1 MSDLFRKE
9 VVLQQQQRLQ
19 GEVSLTQPVS
29 FIGFTVL
36 ISTLFLCALLFLYFS
51 EYQRKEHVQG
61 SIEPAIMAI
70 RLPTPKSVNAG
81 HLLVQVG
88 EQVQQNQPLVQQLNL
103 PNTMGKSFL
112 LKAPFTGTVT
122 EVLLPSGEDIG
133 PSKPSISLLPQPE
146 TLFAIVYVPSR
157 VIGQLT
163 LGQELQMRI
172 EALPYQHFG
181 VQTATLV
188 EIGSQPITINESH
201 PLSEPSYRAVLAL
214 TEDAKKLPLR
224 AGMGLE
230 VDISFAPRRLL
241 EWLFT
246 PNVDDKGQN

>member
-1 MSDLFRKE
+1 
-9 VVLQQQQRLQ
+9 
-19 GEVSLTQPVS
+19 
-29 FIGFTVL
+29 
-36 ISTLFLCALLFLYFS
+36 
-51 EYQRKEHVQG
+51 
-61 SIEPAIMAI
+61 
-70 RLPTPKSVNAG
+70 
-81 HLLVQVG
+81 
-88 EQVQQNQPLVQQLNL
+88 
-103 PNTMGKSFL
+103 
-112 LKAPFTGTVT
+112 
-122 EVLLPSGEDIG
+122 
-133 PSKPSISLLPQPE
+133 
-146 TLFAIVYVPSR
+146 
-157 VIGQLT
+157 
-163 LGQELQMRI
+163 MRI

-188 EIGSQPITINESH
+188 EIGSQPITINESQ

>member
-9 VVLQQQQRLQ
+9 VVVQQQQRLQ

-36 ISTLFLCALLFLYFS
+36 ISALVLCALLFLYFS

-61 SIEPAIMAI
+61 SIEPAMMAI
-70 RLPTPKSVNAG
+70 RLSTPKSTNAG

-88 EQVQQNQPLVQQLNL
+88 EQVQQNQPLVQQLHS
-103 PNTMGKSFL
+103 PSTMEKSFI
-112 LKAPFTGTVT
+112 LKAPFAGTVT
-122 EVLLPSGEDIG
+122 EILWPSGEDIDS
-133 PSKPSISLLPQPE
+133 SKPSISLLPQPE

-163 LGQELQMRI
+163 LGQVLQMRI
-172 EALPYQHFG
+172 EAFPYQHFG

-188 EIGSQPITINESH
+188 EIGSRPVAINESQSI
-201 PLSEPSYRAVLAL
+201 SEPSYRVILAL
-214 TEDAKKLPLR
+214 TENAKKLPLR
-224 AGMGLE
+224 AGMELE
-230 VDISFAPRRLL
+230 VDISSPPRRLL
-241 EWLFT
+241 AWLFT
-246 PNVDDKGQN
+246 PNVDDKGQT